1 MHVLGEEVDPDGTPA
16 MDVSC
21 EAPNVPPCNPVLYS
35 RCAFRPLT
43 TEPTVP
49 STAHVINHAQRP
61 MQMPVPFQQNVQH
74 LVKHPVQVPCAQQ
87 PQPAQQVHGLLQ
99 PQQPTQP
106 PQPPMRQPAH
116 QPMQQAAHQP
126 REQPV
131 HWPTRPVGQPLQQVA
146 GPIRQPVNEPGQATW
161 WQQLVAPTPNELE
174 QAWQETKG
182 RLLRKTGRRCKNY
195 NHETKS
201 CPYADK
207 CCFMHP
213 GDIRLYRPSREY
225 INTCVYIHAIERRMY
240 GPRWRG
246 NI

>member
-1 MHVLGEEVDPDGTPA
+1 VLFFRRRPARFAGQLCVLAMSITYNLGTSEAFEERQLGWAAHRSAMHVLGEEVDPDGTPA

-106 PQPPMRQPAH
+106 PQPPMRQP
-116 QPMQQAAHQP
+116 
-126 REQPV
+126 
-131 HWPTRPVGQPLQQVA
+131 
-146 GPIRQPVNEPGQATW
+146 
-161 WQQLVAPTPNELE
+161 
-174 QAWQETKG
+174 
-182 RLLRKTGRRCKNY
+182 
-195 NHETKS
+195 
-201 CPYADK
+201 
-207 CCFMHP
+207 
-213 GDIRLYRPSREY
+213 
-225 INTCVYIHAIERRMY
+225 
-240 GPRWRG
+240 
-246 NI
+246 